1 MAAWGT
7 SACFCRCWQHCCFCH
22 LLPSLTL
29 CLPPTRCRPLKN
41 LPCVLF
47 TSFFCGWIERVF
59 RLLSLCAEWRYTTIS
74 ATNRPETFT
83 ENVETGVNPSYIF
96 SFFSNV
102 CRTSFSSLSF
112 SIFVFSLSLFFL
124 LLFMSVRHSLVFYS
138 QYYYTHTRTHSYT
151 YTHYLT
157 SLAESWDSE

>member
-7 SACFCRCWQHCCFCH
+7 SACFCRCWQHCCFSPSFLHSLCVSSH
-22 LLPSLTL
+22 PLSSAQEPPVRVIHFLLLWLNRTSVSPS
-29 CLPPTRCRPLKN
+29 
-41 LPCVLF
+41 
-47 TSFFCGWIERVF
+47 
-59 RLLSLCAEWRYTTIS
+59 LSLCAEWRYTTIS

-83 ENVETGVNPSYIF
+83 ENVQTSVNPSYIF

-124 LLFMSVRHSLVFYS
+124 PSFMSVRHSLVFYS